1 MEDLTVN
8 KQLSELL
15 QVQRRLLDLLD
26 GDLGNCE
33 PVVRAA
39 IQLLSCSPSESS
51 EILIKASRH
60 DNVQTRRETASSLQ
74 RIASDDFSLALSLM
88 DDLLGDP
95 DSDVRVISATYL
107 SSLVRSDTHLFI
119 EKAKPVLERAEIRLT
134 KRIVESA
141 IREYL
146 SLDSFDGAGL
156 LPLAWASS
164 DQSTKSRLA
173 GLIIQQSEANYE
185 GFTETCRRFREISN
199 DTFNDL
205 KSFILRRD
213 SSMEKKLPM
222 LQD

>member
-1 MEDLTVN
+1 M
-8 KQLSELL
+8 
-15 QVQRRLLDLLD
+15 
-26 GDLGNCE
+26 
-33 PVVRAA
+33 
-39 IQLLSCSPSESS
+39 
-51 EILIKASRH
+51 
-60 DNVQTRRETASSLQ
+60 
-74 RIASDDFSLALSLM
+74 
-88 DDLLGDP
+88 
-95 DSDVRVISATYL
+95 

-164 DQSTKSRLA
+164 DQSTKSKLA

-205 KSFILRRD
+205 KSFILRRN